1 MRPSAGG
8 QHCWVQLSVLSV
20 RRREVTIQDLGS
32 LGELIAAI
40 ATVATLIYLAL
51 QIRQNTRALRHA
63 AERAIREDANSWR
76 ANLIQHPEVAEL
88 YRNGL
93 VDPDAL
99 DSVGRLRFRMLLDA
113 LFATWQYIFRAEH
126 QFGESNEP
134 HVRGT
139 LAQPGG
145 ARYWAEERARF
156 DAAFVQ
162 YIDGLARTDDKHG

>member
-1 MRPSAGG
+1 M
-8 QHCWVQLSVLSV
+8 
-20 RRREVTIQDLGS
+20 TIQDLGS

-51 QIRQNTRALRHA
+51 QIRQNTSALRHA
-63 AERAIREDANSWR
+63 EERAIREDANSWR

-88 YRNGL
+88 YRKGL
-93 VDPDAL
+93 LDPSAL
-99 DSVGRLRFRMLLDA
+99 DSTERLRFRMLLDA

-126 QFGESNEP
+126 EFGESNEP
-134 HVRGT
+134 HIKGT

-145 ARYWAEERARF
+145 ARYWADEKARF

-162 YIDGLARTDDKHG
+162 YIESLVRKDDKHG